1 MGGKSG
7 VISQKAAANLKRL
20 ATDFEF
26 RAKNTLKIRSK
37 EGQVIHF
44 ELNQAQ
50 RYIHERLEQQRKE
63 KGYVRAI
70 ILKGRQQGCCYSP
83 EMRVLTA
90 DYQWVQIK
98 DVKLGER
105 IIAIDEN
112 TGAVNNA
119 GRKTERRIRTAIVE
133 AKSYL
138 KKEAFELITDSGV
151 KLIVTGEHR
160 HLCRKRG
167 GDDAQWREVHN
178 TKIGDY
184 IRVLAPKPSD
194 KIPSFE
200 DGWFGGL
207 LDGEGSFG
215 ATPQVRIALSQVD
228 GDVLHRAKKYLE
240 TNGIHYYELID
251 RRKSGISSKLGDKA
265 VHCLRIDRLSDVLKL
280 LTLTRPTRFISRE
293 LFIGKKLP
301 CSAKD
306 FNAWAK
312 VVSIKSIG
320 VIDVVDLQTSEKTFI
335 CEGLVS
341 HNSTYIAARFYD
353 RVVTTSGLK
362 AFILAHRE
370 DATTNLY
377 SLVDRYYEN
386 YPLPIRP
393 NIKESNA
400 KRLFFENGSG
410 YGVGTSGGGSVGR
423 SDTIQLLHMS
433 EAAFYEKTDELVSG
447 IMQTVPDMPGTEIIL
462 ESTAN
467 GTGNMFHRMAMQAH
481 NGNGYDYQLIFVPWF
496 WQDEYKL
503 AVKGDVDLSP
513 EEEEYKA
520 MWKLNDGQMMWRR
533 NKIMTSGEWKFKQE
547 YPAYVQEAFEASG
560 EDSFILSEL
569 VLKARK
575 CEYAE
580 KARNVIIGVDPAW
593 MGSDMTAIVWRAG
606 RVMTKFKTYAKLDTM
621 QLCGVIA
628 DIIYTERPYRIF
640 IDVGGIGAG
649 IYDRLVEL
657 GYSDIV
663 TPINFGN
670 KADDPNRYSNK
681 RAEMWSR
688 MRDWFN
694 SDMAV
699 KIPDDDKLQIDFTCV
714 KAQLDSAGRIKLESK
729 EDIRKR
735 IGRSPDA
742 GDALALTFAYLL
754 PVYEDVQHL
763 EQMYE
768 QDNRYMDRS
777 RNSITGY

>member
-50 RYIHERLEQQRKE
+50 RYIHERLEKQRKE

-70 ILKGRQQGCCYSP
+70 ILKGRQQGC
-83 EMRVLTA
+83 
-90 DYQWVQIK
+90 
-98 DVKLGER
+98 
-105 IIAIDEN
+105 
-112 TGAVNNA
+112 
-119 GRKTERRIRTAIVE
+119 
-133 AKSYL
+133 
-138 KKEAFELITDSGV
+138 
-151 KLIVTGEHR
+151 
-160 HLCRKRG
+160 
-167 GDDAQWREVHN
+167 
-178 TKIGDY
+178 
-184 IRVLAPKPSD
+184 
-194 KIPSFE
+194 
-200 DGWFGGL
+200 
-207 LDGEGSFG
+207 
-215 ATPQVRIALSQVD
+215 
-228 GDVLHRAKKYLE
+228 
-240 TNGIHYYELID
+240 
-251 RRKSGISSKLGDKA
+251 
-265 VHCLRIDRLSDVLKL
+265 
-280 LTLTRPTRFISRE
+280 
-293 LFIGKKLP
+293 
-301 CSAKD
+301 
-306 FNAWAK
+306 
-312 VVSIKSIG
+312 
-320 VIDVVDLQTSEKTFI
+320 
-335 CEGLVS
+335 
-341 HNSTYIAARFYD
+341 STYIAARFYD
-353 RVVTTSGLK
+353 RVVTKSGLK

-481 NGNGYDYQLIFVPWF
+481 TGNGYDYQLIFVPWF

-503 AVKGDVDLSP
+503 AVKENIDLSS

-520 MWKLNDGQMMWRR
+520 LWKLSDGQMMWRR

-560 EDSFILSEL
+560 EDSFISSQS
-569 VLKARK
+569 VLQARK
-575 CEYAE
+575 CEHAD

-593 MGSDMTAIVWRAG
+593 LGSDLTAIVWRAG
-606 RVMTKFKTYAKLDTM
+606 RVMTKYKTYAKLDTM
-621 QLCGVIA
+621 QLCGIIA
-628 DIIYTERPYRIF
+628 NIIYTEKPYRIF
-640 IDVGGIGAG
+640 IDVTGIGAG
-649 IYDRLVEL
+649 IYGRLIEL

-663 TPINFGN
+663 TAINFGQ
-670 KADDPNRYSNK
+670 KADDSARFMNK
-681 RAEMWSR
+681 RAEMWDR

-694 SDMAV
+694 SEIPV
-699 KIPDDDKLQIDFTCV
+699 KIPDDDRLQIDFTCM
-714 KAQLDSAGRIKLESK
+714 KPKLHSSGRTAM
-729 EDIRKR
+729 EDKDETRKR

-763 EQMYE
+763 EEMYE
-768 QDNRYMDRS
+768 RDNRYMDRS
-777 RNSITGY
+777 RNSTTGY